1 MTLQLQGA
9 LTTGGSSGILRHESV
24 ALIIRQVR
32 KIMAK
37 ENARS
42 TISAEEAERQFG
54 EVIKRAYRGREQ
66 VVVEKDG
73 LPIVV
78 VLSFPEYEQ
87 LLREVKLAR
96 FERLSREAGLDA
108 ERAGLTEEQLEQEME
123 AIRTRSHRQ
132 AYG

>member
-1 MTLQLQGA
+1 
-9 LTTGGSSGILRHESV
+9 
-24 ALIIRQVR
+24 
-32 KIMAK
+32 MAR

-42 TISAEEAERQFG
+42 TISAEEAQTQFE
-54 EVIKRAYRGREQ
+54 EVIKRAYRNREQ

-73 LPIVV
+73 MPIVV
-78 VLSFPEYEQ
+78 VLSFPDYEQ
-87 LLREVKLAR
+87 LLREIKLAR

-123 AIRTRSHRQ
+123 AVRTRGHRK